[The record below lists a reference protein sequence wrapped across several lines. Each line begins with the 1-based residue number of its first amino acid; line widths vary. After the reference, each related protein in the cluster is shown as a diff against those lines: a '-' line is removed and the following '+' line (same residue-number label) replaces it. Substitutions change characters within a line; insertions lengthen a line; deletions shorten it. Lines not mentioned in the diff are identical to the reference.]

1 MIVAEGTVGK
11 KGELYPPKEIREAL
25 NLSSGQKVIF
35 RVEEG
40 KLIVEPV
47 LSLRDAL
54 KMKKF
59 AKTTVERFQKE
70 REEILDEFVR

>member
-1 MIVAEGTVGK
+1 MTVAEGIVGK

-25 NLSSGQKVIF
+25 NLKSGQKVIF

-59 AKTTVERFQKE
+59 DKTTVERFQKE

>member
-1 MIVAEGTVGK
+1 MAEGVVGK
-11 KGELYPPKEIREAL
+11 RGELYPPKEIREIL
-25 NLSSGQKVIF
+25 KLKSGQKVIF

-47 LSLRDAL
+47 LSIRDAL

-59 AKTTVERFQKE
+59 TKTTVKDFQKE
-70 REEILDEFVR
+70 REEILNEFVR